1 MTALTLRQARDAY
14 LAENGFSTD
23 AYTDRWVKVEY
34 GPVTFWLPSTK
45 TRRAAIRFH
54 DLHHA
59 LTGYKATPVGEAEIG
74 AWEIATG
81 IGRFWAGWVLNLF
94 AVGFGMVLAPRRT
107 FRAFV
112 RGRHTRTNF
121 YVGEY
126 DPGVLDKG
134 FEQVKTDIGLPDE
147 VPKATGKDLL
157 AFVGWSLVGLMQ
169 YVLAGAVVLVPIAL
183 LVWWLVL

>member
-45 TRRAAIRFH
+45 TRRAAIRYH
-54 DLHHA
+54 DLHHS
-59 LTGYKATPVGEAEIG
+59 LTGYKATPIGEAEIG
-74 AWEIATG
+74 AWEVASG
-81 IGRFWAGWVLNLF
+81 IRRFWAGWVLNLF

-107 FRAFV
+107 FKAFV

-121 YVGEY
+121 YHGGY
-126 DPGVLDKG
+126 DAKVLDKTVD
-134 FEQVKTDIGLPDE
+134 EVKDEIGLPKDT
-147 VPKATGKDLL
+147 PKATARDLL
-157 AFVGWSLVGLMQ
+157 AFIGWSTVGMAQYALLAAMLV
-169 YVLAGAVVLVPIAL
+169 VPIAL